1 MASVVNALRN
11 IISDKMWLIKLAIFT
26 APVFYILEDEKL
38 FNSLLDK
45 NIPITVGLYFLYMG
59 IASVMIHRNITNKSP
74 ILPGIFDIPLVIFR
88 AIGSGLMALPGS
100 ALLYFILIYMS
111 ENFHFEEEFVSFLVH
126 IGVVS
131 VLVPFI
137 IIPVVLYSANG
148 KFSDGLRISKVIE
161 GSGNFIVEFLSF
173 VIQYIFVIFIFAF
186 LIGQVFKQVF
196 GPQSLASLILTAF
209 VIVLTFLLLFSFA
222 SDTYEDVIP
231 AVKSKRNVS

>member
-11 IISDKMWLIKLAIFT
+11 IISDKMWLIKLAVFT
-26 APVFYILEDEKL
+26 APVYYILEDEKI

-45 NIPITVGLYFLYMG
+45 NLPIAIVLYFLYMG

-74 ILPGIFDIPLVIFR
+74 ILPGLFDIPLVILR
-88 AIGSGLMALPGS
+88 AIGSGLMALPAS
-100 ALLYFILIYMS
+100 ALLYFVFIYIS
-111 ENFHFEEEFVSFLVH
+111 ENFTFEEEFVSFLVH
-126 IGVVS
+126 LGVFS
-131 VLVPFI
+131 VLIPFI
-137 IIPVVLYSANG
+137 IIPVVLYSVNG
-148 KFSDGLRISKVIE
+148 KFSDALRISKVVE

-173 VIQYIFVIFIFAF
+173 VIQYLFVIFLFAF

-231 AVKSKRNVS
+231 AIKSKR